1 MFTQS
6 DHQIEKFFSDR
17 QWVAP
22 GQTNDNVSFDT
33 LYAHYCKWTRAHDLP
48 CVTGDHF
55 FTVCAVAHTGRLGL
69 IRIQSAGVVL
79 FEQMSLLMYG
89 KVVDADRWPDFDHEQ
104 SLIDCISDTIFFER
118 GHGKRILRSRFF
130 KLYSTW
136 CESKNYPVLGKIKLF
151 EILRNSARI
160 QKMGVCLGHIKHSY
174 IVVRGLDEV
183 GEL

>member
-6 DHQIEKFFSDR
+6 DQQIEKFFSDS

-89 KVVDADRWPDFDHEQ
+89 KVVDVDRWPDFDHEQ
-104 SLIDCISDTIFFER
+104 SLIDCISDTSVFER
-118 GHGKRILRSRFF
+118 GIKKRLLRARFYT
-130 KLYSTW
+130 LYTEW
-136 CESKNYPVLGKIKLF
+136 CKSKAYPVLGKIRLF
-151 EILRNSARI
+151 EILTTSTRV
-160 QKMGVCLGHIKHSY
+160 QQLCVHLGYIYGKH

>member
-6 DHQIEKFFSDR
+6 DQQIERFFKDR
-17 QWVAP
+17 QWVVP

-33 LYAHYCKWTRAHDLP
+33 LYAHYCKWTRAHDLV

-69 IRIQSAGVVL
+69 IRIQSAGVIL

-104 SLIDCISDTIFFER
+104 SLVDCINDIDVFQR
-118 GHGKRILRSRFF
+118 GVKKRLLRARFY
-130 KLYSTW
+130 KLYEQW
-136 CESKNYPVLGKIKLF
+136 CKSKAYPVLGKIRLF
-151 EILRNSARI
+151 EILTTSVRVQSLGVRLGYIYGRN
-160 QKMGVCLGHIKHSY
+160 V
-174 IVVRGLDEV
+174 VVRGLDEV